1 MNKKIK
7 TLLATISAP
16 IITLPLIS
24 TKNFG
29 KQFSIYYSE
38 IDNIYINN
46 LTRSYTANQNTNLNI
61 PKTKEGYIFV
71 NWVYEKYNFPLDNI
85 SSLETGDIVLK
96 PNLIKEYQGFKEAK
110 ISFLSSNNKDI
121 KLLKLLDKIVLSYG
135 YKKLKLQEEFTEEYN
150 NLKLNEESIIENVD
164 LENESLEQDIKN
176 HLQGFVS
183 NTLTFPEAR
192 LQTFK
197 TSNPRKFGILSGLF
211 SNFGLK
217 EYLVGGFLSLFGLG
231 ALGGVGY
238 GIHKAIEYQR
248 LLDKSKNYELTLE
261 VENEKHK
268 DKHWSIYGFAEE
280 LAGGKIGTFS
290 LNDDKKNDTNNKFTN
305 KGNGKFSIRLENI
318 NDPSKVSVTLKIKT
332 DNEEAENQTNSFDLN
347 NIIKNGSS
355 DVYISQDLY
364 SIKLEGKDVWIVE
377 EKRTPIPLGKVYLKK
392 VI

>member
-7 TLLATISAP
+7 TLLATISVP

-150 NLKLNEESIIENVD
+150 NLNLNEEIIIENVD

-183 NTLTFPEAR
+183 NTVTFPEAR

-238 GIHKAIEYQR
+238 GIHKAIEHQR
-248 LLDKSKNYELTLE
+248 LLDESKNYELSFRVDE
-261 VENEKHK
+261 DKYKEKS
-268 DKHWSIYGFAEE
+268 WSIYGFGEGFE
-280 LAGGKIGTFS
+280 GGKIGTFNNGTNQ
-290 LNDDKKNDTNNKFTN
+290 NDNANITLTNE
-305 KGNGKFSIRLENI
+305 GNGKYTTILKNVTDTNKTNI
-318 NDPSKVSVTLKIKT
+318 ILKT
-332 DNEEAENQTNSFDLN
+332 ANEGAENQTKSFNLN
-347 NIIKNGSS
+347 DVLKNGYL
-355 DVYISQDLY
+355 DVYLLGDSY
-364 SIKLEGKDVWIVE
+364 SIEIDGKIIQVFE
-377 EKRTPIPLGKVYLKK
+377 EKETPIPLGKVYLKK